1 MPFKVK
7 GQRSKVNGLH
17 GLFAGLSAEIPKVS
31 SLFGRYVG
39 CTSAGISGRGLRVN
53 SISRQIWSWAL
64 AVFAAAAVVTALTGL
79 LLDRAAD
86 TGTPVDLIQSVLTVR
101 H

>member
-1 MPFKVK
+1 M
-7 GQRSKVNGLH
+7 
-17 GLFAGLSAEIPKVS
+17 
-31 SLFGRYVG
+31 
-39 CTSAGISGRGLRVN
+39 N

-64 AVFAAAAVVTALTGL
+64 AVFTAAAVVTALTGL